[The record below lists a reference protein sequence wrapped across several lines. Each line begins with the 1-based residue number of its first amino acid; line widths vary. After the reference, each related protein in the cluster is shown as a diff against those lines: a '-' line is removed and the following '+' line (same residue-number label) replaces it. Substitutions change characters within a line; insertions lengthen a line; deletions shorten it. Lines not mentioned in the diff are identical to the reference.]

1 MLCEYYF
8 YAGGRVLASTKIE
21 RSSHSTT
28 SGQQASTDS
37 WLTSKEIKR
46 ELKISSCELMHRRVS
61 NELIFKKV
69 GNAYFYKLP

>member
-1 MLCEYYF
+1 M
-8 YAGGRVLASTKIE
+8 ASTKIE
-21 RSSHSTT
+21 RSSHRTT
-28 SGQQASTDS
+28 SIGKPASTDS

-69 GNAYFYKLP
+69 GNAYFYKLPLDSLKN